1 MAATTGSPRADC
13 GGSPPKKTGRN
24 PLLISFFRKFLIC
37 SFIYG
42 IKEKSTGEMHPD
54 RNPRGLEPCGFL
66 RLGLDERGDQDAAAK
81 RRTETRAGRRGDRQD
96 MGRRMA
102 EPLRRDSA
110 QGLRGLTRSFVMTG
124 EVRLVGKGALDLP
137 GAAAMAAMAAVICDP
152 SMVDQ

>member
-1 MAATTGSPRADC
+1 
-13 GGSPPKKTGRN
+13 
-24 PLLISFFRKFLIC
+24 
-37 SFIYG
+37 
-42 IKEKSTGEMHPD
+42 MHPD

-66 RLGLDERGDQDAAAK
+66 RLGLDERGDQDDAAK
-81 RRTETRAGRRGDRQD
+81 RRNETETGAGRRGDRQD

-137 GAAAMAAMAAVICDP
+137 GAAAMAAAGSGDL
-152 SMVDQ
+152 